1 MGLLQGISGYTDHA
15 CLESSSVKKG
25 KLFSVEE
32 FISWLGQFKASIVTT
47 IEIILII
54 ERFGKLDNVWHMFF
68 FVVYCSFYLVRKIC
82 GFMLFSS
89 IRIILHSFCLLISL
103 FEKL

>member
-54 ERFGKLDNVWHMFF
+54 ERFRKLDNVWHMFF
-68 FVVYCSFYLVRKIC
+68 FCRLLFILSSTQNLWFYAIFFHKNYFAQFLSAH
-82 GFMLFSS
+82 F
-89 IRIILHSFCLLISL
+89 LI
-103 FEKL
+103 